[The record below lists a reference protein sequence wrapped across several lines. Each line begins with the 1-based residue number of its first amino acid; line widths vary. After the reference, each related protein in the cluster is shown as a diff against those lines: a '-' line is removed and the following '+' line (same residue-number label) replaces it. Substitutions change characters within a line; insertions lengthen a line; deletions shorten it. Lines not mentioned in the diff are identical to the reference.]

1 MSEMGSLIRLFAI
14 LFPES
19 ALRGQERKE
28 DRMYRRYFGI
38 SALALAGV
46 LVMADSA
53 MAQRRGGVYVGPSG
67 VGVYSGRGGHYGAG
81 CTGGSY
87 YGSSQNGSSNGAMA
101 TNGGALIQ
109 LKVPADA
116 TVTFDGNPTQQTGEI
131 RQFLTPPLEA
141 NKNFSYEVHVKGQ
154 NMD

>member
-1 MSEMGSLIRLFAI
+1 MSGMGSLVGFSPF

-53 MAQRRGGVYVGPSG
+53 MAQRRGVYVGPSG
-67 VGVYSGRGGHYGAG
+67 VGVYSGHL
-81 CTGGSY
+81 
-87 YGSSQNGSSNGAMA
+87 Q
-101 TNGGALIQ
+101 I
-109 LKVPADA
+109 
-116 TVTFDGNPTQQTGEI
+116 
-131 RQFLTPPLEA
+131 PLEGFA
-141 NKNFSYEVHVKGQ
+141 AGLGDHTIVTTLCPVSSKSLSTCRRESL
-154 NMD
+154 